1 LTLRLKGWGDSGRWR
16 CYILVMRYA
25 DGGGL
30 TAVGRAKREKVRFD
44 AAGMFEQGVRPPEVA
59 RKLRVSRKSAYAW
72 HAAWREGGSAALASK
87 GAGGFP
93 CRLGDAQAERLQA
106 ELEAGPAAHG
116 WSEDQR
122 WTLARVA
129 ELIHRLFGH
138 RYTPRGVSY
147 LLHRL
152 GWSPQVPVHQAV
164 ERDEQAVAAW
174 RTEQWS
180 RVRGRPSSWARG

>member
-1 LTLRLKGWGDSGRWR
+1 LSLKGWGDRGRWR

-30 TAVGRAKREKVRFD
+30 TAAGRAKREVVRFE
-44 AAGMFEQGVRPPEVA
+44 AAEMFGQGVRPPEVA
-59 RKLRVSRKSAYAW
+59 RRLRVSRKSAYAW
-72 HAAWREGGSAALASK
+72 HAAWRQGGRTALASK

-93 CRLGDAQAERLQA
+93 CRLGDVQAERLQA

-116 WSEDQR
+116 WMEDQR

-152 GWSPQVPVHQAV
+152 GWSPQVPAHRAV
-164 ERDEQAVAAW
+164 ERNEEAVAAW